1 MREYTMEIGGIE
13 HNVQLSDE
21 EAERRGLK
29 SEPKAP
35 VTKAAKAPANKAAP
49 APSDKGA

>member
-21 EAERRGLK
+21 EAERRGLR
-29 SEPKAP
+29 SEPKVA
-35 VTKAAKAPANKAAP
+35 TKAAKAPANKAAP